1 MRAPFFAEPG
11 RHRTGRFREKLE
23 EDIAS
28 VPVLALVQEKIRT
41 AGEEESIHASRDGF
55 ASGRLLSRLGIWL
68 VYCYPNQVVEKPL
81 RFFRIFNAALT
92 ILVVALLGA
101 YAFYAGKSFARPL
114 GRILQAMEDKQDK
127 NSFLIQEKG
136 RTSWPSFM
144 TNTTGWSSVRKA

>member
-1 MRAPFFAEPG
+1 MLGEDEGTVFLLNQDGNVLAG
-11 RHRTGRFREKLE
+11 SGKKLE

-81 RFFRIFNAALT
+81 RFS
-92 ILVVALLGA
+92 G
-101 YAFYAGKSFARPL
+101 
-114 GRILQAMEDKQDK
+114 
-127 NSFLIQEKG
+127 
-136 RTSWPSFM
+136 
-144 TNTTGWSSVRKA
+144 SSMRL

>member
-1 MRAPFFAEPG
+1 MVC
-11 RHRTGRFREKLE
+11 FR
-23 EDIAS
+23 
-28 VPVLALVQEKIRT
+28 PALT
-41 AGEEESIHASRDGF
+41 P
-55 ASGRLLSRLGIWL
+55 GIWL

-136 RTSWPSFM
+136 KDELAIIYDKYNRM
-144 TNTTGWSSVRKA
+144 VLVRKA